1 MRVLHCSHIV
11 LGVPHGPRPI
21 AGRSKLTFGWVRNDI
36 GWWCLILATLH
47 KRTMN
52 FVVGYRVG
60 PELFEG
66 GLSRYEFWTSLQ
78 GKLHICVC
86 VCADWRGQCQRPAR
100 AVFKETAQRGVN
112 WICNPTLFYWRPW
125 GLSFTNIFGSMYMRG
140 VDLMT
145 GLDRMESLRFFTKVC
160 IGKPGAHQ
168 NGWKSANSL

>member
-86 VCADWRGQCQRPAR
+86 VRID
-100 AVFKETAQRGVN
+100 GVN
-112 WICNPTLFYWRPW
+112 VRGLLELFSKKLLR
-125 GLSFTNIFGSMYMRG
+125 GESTVFATQHFFTGAHGGWVLQIF
-140 VDLMT
+140 
-145 GLDRMESLRFFTKVC
+145 LDRCIWGVWIWWLALTGWRVYDSLLKYV
-160 IGKPGAHQ
+160 
-168 NGWKSANSL
+168 